1 MSALTKEQINKAMQ
15 DEIMR
20 MTATSYRYEGVKKQ
34 FDAAC
39 LMGDNSLSDA
49 LRFQLHSLLDITL
62 DSVGTQMALTR
73 KLLELPD

>member
-20 MTATSYRYEGVKKQ
+20 MTATSYRYEGAKKQ
-34 FDAAC
+34 YDAAC
-39 LMGDNSLSDA
+39 LMADNTLADT

-62 DSVGTQMALTR
+62 DSVGIQMALTR

>member
-1 MSALTKEQINKAMQ
+1 MSALTKGQINKAMQ

-39 LMGDNSLSDA
+39 LMGDNNLSDT